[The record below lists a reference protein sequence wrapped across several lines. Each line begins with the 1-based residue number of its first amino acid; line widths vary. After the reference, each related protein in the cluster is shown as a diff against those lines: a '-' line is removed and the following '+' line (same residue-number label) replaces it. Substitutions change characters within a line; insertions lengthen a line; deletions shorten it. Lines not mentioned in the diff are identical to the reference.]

1 MSSAIPNRVW
11 LDLLLLKR
19 KSLISLLLA
28 TIDSFHTRVCEIGAI
43 ENIFFPSLDLVGI
56 NVFSSWNKQQ
66 KTFHEFLWIFNE
78 FCYSW
83 WTVLI
88 FLHVVCPGNWG
99 IEILHQ
105 LQFVQQESIFIT
117 FRAVDKP
124 LVMEVDFHTEAGW
137 GEGRSLHRRKISLYI
152 LQLHQL
158 NGEAT
163 GFWWLGSVYKSL
175 RINEGKGN
183 EG

>member
-1 MSSAIPNRVW
+1 MSSAISNTVW
-11 LDLLLLKR
+11 PDLLLLKR
-19 KSLISLLLA
+19 KSLILLLLA
-28 TIDSFHTRVCEIGAI
+28 TIDSFHTRVCEIGTI

-56 NVFSSWNKQQ
+56 NVFNSWNKQQ

-83 WTVLI
+83 WTILI

-117 FRAVDKP
+117 FRQWINLWLWRLTSIRRQA
-124 LVMEVDFHTEAGW
+124 
-137 GEGRSLHRRKISLYI
+137 EGRAGVFTEGIFPCTSYSFINLMVRLRVSDDL
-152 LQLHQL
+152 
-158 NGEAT
+158 EVCT
-163 GFWWLGSVYKSL
+163 GL
-175 RINEGKGN
+175 
-183 EG
+183 